1 MISTISNKRTSLL
14 VAISLLSVAGLIVW
28 LLTPAPL
35 RLQQI
40 RVGKGPMSVSV
51 DNEGIVK
58 VRDAYVVAS
67 PIAATVERITLR
79 IGDPVMRGDVIA
91 WLAPLAV
98 DLQAKE
104 QTLARMKAAEAR
116 WTEAVLQQ
124 SEAEISHELARH
136 ELERRQALVR
146 EHFISPQAMEQFI
159 VRESI
164 ARAAARAAQ
173 ARTNAALAVIAEARA
188 AVNAVVR
195 APERR
200 LPVRAP
206 ASGRVLAISQ
216 QSERTIAAGQPLII
230 MGDPLRMEAVVD
242 VLSVDAVKVQPGMR
256 MQLQNW
262 GGDAPLEARVR
273 LVEPVAFTKIS
284 ALGIEEQRVNIIA
297 DPTGTSWPL
306 GEGYRIQA
314 SILLWHQDAVL
325 KLPGSSVFRVANAWR
340 VFVVEQGRARERTV
354 MIGQRNRD
362 EVQITDG
369 LREGERVIRFPS
381 RQVSEGVR
389 VSNE

>member
-1 MISTISNKRTSLL
+1 MISKISQKRTILL
-14 VAISLLSVAGLIVW
+14 IAIGLLSVAGLLAW

-40 RVGKGPMSVSV
+40 SVGKGPMSVSV

-58 VRDAYVVAS
+58 VRDSYVVAS
-67 PIAATVERITLR
+67 PIAATVERIALR

-91 WLAPLAV
+91 WLSPLAV

-124 SEAEISHELARH
+124 SEAEISHELTRH

-146 EHFISPQAMEQFI
+146 DHFISPQAMEQFI
-159 VRESI
+159 VREST

-173 ARTNAALAVIAEARA
+173 ARTKAALAAVAEARA
-188 AVNAVVR
+188 AVHAVVR

-216 QSERTIAAGQPLII
+216 QSERTIAAGLPLII

-242 VLSVDAVKVQPGMR
+242 VLSVDAVKIKPGMR
-256 MQLQNW
+256 MLLSDW

-273 LVEPVAFTKIS
+273 LIEPVAFTKIS
-284 ALGIEEQRVNIIA
+284 ALGIEEQRVNVIA
-297 DPTGTSWPL
+297 DPIGRPWPL
-306 GEGYRIQA
+306 GDGYRIQA
-314 SILLWHQDAVL
+314 SILLWQQDDVL
-325 KLPGSSVFRVANAWR
+325 KLPGSSVFRVANEWR

-362 EVQITDG
+362 EVQITAG
-369 LREGERVIRFPS
+369 LRKGERVIRFPS

-389 VSNE
+389 VSDE